1 MHDDAP
7 RLRNDRQEAILQS
20 AERLFADQG
29 FHAVT
34 LRQIAEA
41 AEVPLALVGYYFGR
55 KHDLFRAIF
64 AHRRSGHAEGLAA
77 LDEAQRQQP
86 ERDDAL
92 TQVVQALVLPIL
104 KMRHQPRTVA
114 YTRLL
119 ARELME
125 GTARPDHPMRDV
137 FEPLAQRYLDALRAL
152 QPSASPADLA
162 WACQFSLGALA
173 LHLRDQRVERLSQGR
188 AHAADPAAAPRL
200 VTFIAGGVRACL
212 LPMPVRA
219 AGGRSTSRPSC

>member
-1 MHDDAP
+1 MHDNVP
-7 RLRNDRQEAILQS
+7 LLRNDRQEAILQS

-55 KHDLFRAIF
+55 KNDLFRAIF

-77 LDEAQRQQP
+77 LDDARRQPQHP
-86 ERDDAL
+86 DAL

-104 KMRHQPRTVA
+104 KMRHQPRTMSYA
-114 YTRLL
+114 RLL

-125 GTARPDHPMRDV
+125 GTTQPDHPMRDV
-137 FEPLAQRYLDALRAL
+137 FEPLAQRYLDALRSL
-152 QPSASPADLA
+152 QPLA
-162 WACQFSLGALA
+162 TWRGPVSSALA
-173 LHLRDQRVERLSQGR
+173 PWRCTCAISGWSGCPWGGHTPPIPPQR
-188 AHAADPAAAPRL
+188 HAW
-200 VTFIAGGVRACL
+200 
-212 LPMPVRA
+212 
-219 AGGRSTSRPSC
+219 

>member
-1 MHDDAP
+1 MHDDVP
-7 RLRNDRQEAILQS
+7 LLRNDRQEAILQS

-55 KHDLFRAIF
+55 KNDLFRAIF

-77 LDEAQRQQP
+77 LDDARRQPQHP
-86 ERDDAL
+86 DAL

-104 KMRHQPRTVA
+104 KMRHQPRTMSYA
-114 YTRLL
+114 RLL

-125 GTARPDHPMRDV
+125 GTTQPDHPMRDV
-137 FEPLAQRYLDALRAL
+137 FEPLAQRYLDALRSL
-152 QPSASPADLA
+152 QPLASQADLA

-173 LHLRDQRVERLSQGR
+173 MHLRDQRVERLSQGR

-200 VTFIAGGVRACL
+200 VTFIAGGLRACL
-212 LPMPVRA
+212 LASPVRA
-219 AGGRSTSRPSC
+219 TGERSTG

>member
-1 MHDDAP
+1 MHDNAP
-7 RLRNDRQEAILQS
+7 RLRTDRQEAILQS

-64 AHRRSGHAEGLAA
+64 AHRRAGHAEGLAA
-77 LDEAQRQQP
+77 LDEARRRP

-104 KMRHQPRTVA
+104 KLRHQPRTMA

-125 GTARPDHPMRDV
+125 GSAQPDHPMGDV

-152 QPSASPADLA
+152 QPSANPADLA

-188 AHAADPAAAPRL
+188 AQAADPAAAPRL

-212 LPMPVRA
+212 LASPVRA
-219 AGGRSTSRPSC
+219 AGGRSTRRPSC